1 MSVSEFNNT
10 LFELTDEMVKTVEPS
25 AIMMTAYS
33 VFKQTLA
40 ADPNNALALDA
51 FWDIAKDQGEMI
63 RGKDVNAM
71 ADVLRSIIPMP
82 GMVDDVL
89 GKLSEENR
97 GIVGD
102 YVAVL
107 YDQASAIKSS
117 GGNSESTSLPADS
130 KEAALP
136 IVPPP
141 KEESDATVYL
151 MYNDVWKE
159 FLVLALQASKAT
171 KAKAKGPTGEVRG
184 QLQQAL
190 DKLTYV
196 LGEKG
201 SATSMVFGVLAPCL
215 SPVLPKGLAD
225 DTDILGLCMPPS
237 QPIPAL
243 EKDMA
248 ALGTTAFPFCREM
261 PFSAMLDTVKKC
273 SDKETRT
280 KVATYWHYIKLLTLC
295 LQECPPEV
303 AGMMNQI
310 AAMFRQ
316 DPGRGMRF
324 LREQTAVL
332 TK

>member
-1 MSVSEFNNT
+1 MSVSDFNNT
-10 LFELTDEMVKTVEPS
+10 LFELTDEMVKTVQPS
-25 AIMMTAYS
+25 TIMMTAYS
-33 VFKQTLA
+33 VFKQTLS

-63 RGKDVNAM
+63 RGKDVTAM

-117 GGNSESTSLPADS
+117 GGDAESASLPP
-130 KEAALP
+130 EASP
-136 IVPPP
+136 IPIPSVPPSP

-159 FLVLALQASKAT
+159 FLVLVLQASKA
-171 KAKAKGPTGEVRG
+171 KGSTGEVRG
-184 QLQQAL
+184 QLQKAL

-196 LGEKG
+196 LREKG

-215 SPVLPKGLAD
+215 SSVLPKGLED

-237 QPIPAL
+237 HPIPHL
-243 EKDMA
+243 DKDMA
-248 ALGTTAFPFCREM
+248 AVGTTPFPFCREM
-261 PFSAMLDTVKKC
+261 PFSAMLNTVKKC
-273 SDKETRT
+273 PDKETRT